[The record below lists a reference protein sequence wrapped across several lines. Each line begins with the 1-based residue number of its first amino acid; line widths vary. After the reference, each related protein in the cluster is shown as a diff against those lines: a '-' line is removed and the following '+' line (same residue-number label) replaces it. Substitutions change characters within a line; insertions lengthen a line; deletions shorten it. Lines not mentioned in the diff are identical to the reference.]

1 MSEAYLTSLLLWNEF
16 SADQPV
22 QVNGSVPSRV
32 ADAAAHACQA
42 SANPN
47 GFTAQFD
54 KLVDVLHRWLHGHQ
68 AKVKSAHLAIRARDL
83 QFLVVQ
89 KVARFDAGF
98 ADALTDLDVSIA
110 NSRDFDLIDLEV
122 MAVPPISMESLN
134 AMLSSGT
141 VVYDAK

>member
-1 MSEAYLTSLLLWNEF
+1 MSDAYLTSLLLWNEF

-22 QVNGSVPSRV
+22 QVSGRDDSRI
-32 ADAAAHACQA
+32 ADAAAQACHA

-54 KLVDVLHRWLHGHQ
+54 KLVDALHRWLHGYQ
-68 AKVKSAHLAIRARDL
+68 DKIKSAYLAIRARDL
-83 QFLVVQ
+83 QLLVVQ
-89 KVARFDAGF
+89 KDARFDAVF
-98 ADALTDLDVSIA
+98 ADALTDLDLLIA

-134 AMLSSGT
+134 AMRSSGT